1 MPRLQALRDLHDSK
15 PQIDVVLRGCVPL
28 VKLTPHTALRSV
40 RLKSAQVLKCEVQ
53 VKHSSRAARARAKF
67 C

>member
-28 VKLTPHTALRSV
+28 VKLTPHTQRYDQSD
-40 RLKSAQVLKCEVQ
+40 
-53 VKHSSRAARARAKF
+53 SSRLR